1 MILYAILGV
10 LFVGSLVILITH
22 SYRPNTARSWLI
34 AMITALLAWIASFGL
49 RLYLPSTGNLLIW
62 FPDTIFEEG
71 LGFVVDYLNWPYM
84 VAVLGIC
91 VAALLTDT
99 TRADPGINPY
109 SWVQTVSITGL
120 NLFAILAANP
130 LTMAIAWM
138 VTDLVELFTLLGLP
152 KSTEL
157 GLKIISLFGI
167 RILSTFMLITATSIA
182 WQGQPF
188 AGFDVMQPNASFIFL
203 IAAGLRLGVFPLNLP
218 FLDSPELRQSA
229 GTLFRL
235 TPAASA
241 LVLIAHLPAGLLIF
255 NQDLLNIA
263 QVLTL
268 IAAFYSSLM
277 WLTRKTSYEG
287 RLYWMVTLSAFA
299 IQSALNGHPEASRV
313 WGLGLLLSGS
323 LLFLFNPPIRRI
335 RFLPLLGL
343 LGFIGLPYTL
353 AASGWEGLLPD
364 TFGFTSAILI
374 TTHAFL
380 VLGYIRYIIAADSTV
395 TGLEKYA
402 RITFPLG
409 LVTLIQTIL
418 LLGLIGWPG
427 VLLIGNLS
435 GSLGS
440 LALVLIG
447 LFVGWRIGFHTET
460 EALTQ
465 KVPFYRLL
473 SIVFDFLRKA
483 LSLSW
488 LSGLVRRFF
497 ISLSGLLG
505 FFSQILEG
513 DGGILWS
520 MVFLLV
526 LSILFLAPGAR

>member
-1 MILYAILGV
+1 MLLFAILGV
-10 LFVGSLVILITH
+10 LFLGSLIILITH
-22 SYRPNTARSWLI
+22 SYRPNTARSWVI
-34 AMITALLAWIASFGL
+34 AMITALLAWVGAFVL
-49 RLYLPSTGNLLIW
+49 RLYLPTEVNLVTW
-62 FPDTIFEEG
+62 FPGTIFEEG

-84 VAVLGIC
+84 VAVLGMC

-99 TRADPGINPY
+99 TRTESGISPY
-109 SWVQTVSITGL
+109 SWVQMILITGL
-120 NLFAILAANP
+120 NLLAILAANP

-138 VTDLVELFTLLGLP
+138 LIDLVELFMLLRLS
-152 KSTEL
+152 KAAEL
-157 GLKIISLFGI
+157 GSKIVNLFGI

-188 AGFDVMQPNASFIFL
+188 LGYEVMQPSASVFFL

-218 FLDSPELRQSA
+218 FLDSPELRRGA

-255 NQDLLNIA
+255 NQNLVNVVQI
-263 QVLTL
+263 LTL

-277 WLTRKTSYEG
+277 WFTRKTNYEA
-287 RLYWMVTLSAFA
+287 RVYWMVSLSAFA

-353 AASGWEGLLPD
+353 AASGWQGLLPG
-364 TFGFTSAILI
+364 TFNFISVIMI
-374 TTHAFL
+374 ITHAFL
-380 VLGYIRYIIAADSTV
+380 VLGYIRYIFEAESTV
-395 TGLEKYA
+395 TGLEKHA
-402 RITFPLG
+402 RIAFPLG

-418 LLGLIGWPG
+418 VLGLVGWPD
-427 VLLIGNLS
+427 VLTVGNLL

-440 LALVLIG
+440 LAVVLVGLVLGRQSGYRMGVAVLSRKI
-447 LFVGWRIGFHTET
+447 
-460 EALTQ
+460 
-465 KVPFYRLL
+465 PFYRLISTVL
-473 SIVFDFLRKA
+473 NFFRKA

-488 LSGLVRRFF
+488 VPDLINRAYKSTAIL
-497 ISLSGLLG
+497 IG

-520 MVFLLV
+520 VVFLLV
-526 LSILFLAPGAR
+526 LSILFLFPGS

>member
-1 MILYAILGV
+1 MILFAILGV
-10 LFVGSLVILITH
+10 LFLGSLIITITH

-34 AMITALLAWIASFGL
+34 AMITALIAWVASFVL
-49 RLYLPSTGNLLIW
+49 RLYLPSEVNLLTW
-62 FPDTIFEEG
+62 FPGTIFEEG

-84 VAVLGIC
+84 VAVLSMC

-99 TRADPGINPY
+99 TRADPGITPN
-109 SWVQTVSITGL
+109 SWVQIISITSL
-120 NLFAILAANP
+120 NLLAILAANP

-138 VTDLVELFTLLGLP
+138 ITDLVELIMLLRLS
-152 KSTEL
+152 KAAEL
-157 GLKIISLFGI
+157 GPKIIGLFGI

-188 AGFDVMQPNASFIFL
+188 SGFEVMQPNASLFFL

-218 FLDSPELRQSA
+218 FLDSPELRWGV

-255 NQDLLNIA
+255 NQNLVNIV

-268 IAAFYSSLM
+268 LAAFYSSLM
-277 WLTRKTSYEG
+277 WLTRKTNYEA

-335 RFLPLLGL
+335 RFLPLMGL

-364 TFGFTSAILI
+364 TFSFTSVIMI
-374 TTHAFL
+374 ITHAFL
-380 VLGYIRYIIAADSTV
+380 VLGYIRFIIGAGSTV

-418 LLGLIGWPG
+418 VLGLVGWPN
-427 VLLIGNLS
+427 VLIVGHLL

-447 LFVGWRIGFHTET
+447 LLIAWRFGFRVET
-460 EALTQ
+460 DILSR
-465 KVPFYRLL
+465 KIPFYRLI
-473 SIVFDFLRKA
+473 STAFDFFRKA

-488 LSGLVRRFF
+488 VSGLFRRVYN
-497 ISLSGLLG
+497 STSGLAG
-505 FFSQILEG
+505 FFSEILEG

-520 MVFLLV
+520 VVFLLA
-526 LSILFLAPGAR
+526 LSILFLFPGF

>member
-130 LTMAIAWM
+130 LTMAIAW
-138 VTDLVELFTLLGLP
+138 
-152 KSTEL
+152 
-157 GLKIISLFGI
+157 
-167 RILSTFMLITATSIA
+167 
-182 WQGQPF
+182 QGQPF

-255 NQDLLNIA
+255 NQVLLNIA

-497 ISLSGLLG
+497 ISLSGLFG

>member
-1 MILYAILGV
+1 MILFAILGV
-10 LFVGSLVILITH
+10 LFLGSLIILVTH
-22 SYRPNTARSWLI
+22 SYRPNTARSWVI
-34 AMITALLAWIASFGL
+34 AMITALLSWVASFAL
-49 RLYLPSTGNLLIW
+49 RLYLPSEVNLLTW
-62 FPDTIFEEG
+62 FPGSIFEEG

-84 VAVLGIC
+84 VAVLGMC

-99 TRADPGINPY
+99 TRADPGITPY
-109 SWVQTVSITGL
+109 SWIQTVSITGL
-120 NLFAILAANP
+120 NLLAILAGNP
-130 LTMAIAWM
+130 LTLALAWM
-138 VTDLVELFTLLGLP
+138 LIDLVELLTLLRLS
-152 KSTEL
+152 KAAEL
-157 GLKIISLFGI
+157 GSKIVSLFGI

-182 WQGQPF
+182 WQAQPF
-188 AGFDVMQPNASFIFL
+188 AGFQVMQPNASLFFL

-218 FLDSPELRQSA
+218 FLDSPELRWGA

-241 LVLIAHLPAGLLIF
+241 LVLIAHLPPDLLIF
-255 NQDLLNIA
+255 NQNLANIV

-268 IAAFYSSLM
+268 LAAFYSSLM
-277 WLTRKTSYEG
+277 WLTRKTNYEG
-287 RLYWMVTLSAFA
+287 RLYWMVALSAFA

-364 TFGFTSAILI
+364 TFSFTSVLMII
-374 TTHAFL
+374 THAFL
-380 VLGYIRYIIAADSTV
+380 VLGYIRYIIGADSTV
-395 TGLEKYA
+395 TGLEKFA

-418 LLGLIGWPG
+418 VLGLVGWPN
-427 VLLIGNLS
+427 VLTVGHLP

-440 LALVLIG
+440 LALVMIG
-447 LFVGWRIGFHTET
+447 LLVGWRFGYRMET
-460 EALTQ
+460 DVLAQ
-465 KVPFYRLL
+465 KLPFYRLISVL
-473 SIVFDFLRKA
+473 SNFFRKA

-488 LSGLVRRFF
+488 VSSQSTR
-497 ISLSGLLG
+497 IYNSLSGLEG

-520 MVFLLV
+520 VVFLLV
-526 LSILFLAPGAR
+526 LSILFLSSGA

>member
-1 MILYAILGV
+1 MILFAILGV
-10 LFVGSLVILITH
+10 LLLGSLIILLTH
-22 SYRPNTARSWLI
+22 SYRPNIARSWVI
-34 AMITALLAWIASFGL
+34 AMVTGIVAWVAAFVL
-49 RLYLPSTGNLLIW
+49 RLYLPTDVSLLTW
-62 FPDTIFEEG
+62 FPGTIFEEG
-71 LGFVVDYLNWPYM
+71 VAFVVDYINWPYM
-84 VAVLGIC
+84 VAVISMC

-99 TRADPGINPY
+99 TRTDPGITPY
-109 SWVQTVSITGL
+109 SWVQIISITGL
-120 NLFAILAANP
+120 NLLAILSANP

-138 VTDLVELFTLLGLP
+138 VTDLVELIMLSRLSRAAEMG
-152 KSTEL
+152 S
-157 GLKIISLFGI
+157 KIVSLFGI

-182 WQGQPF
+182 WLGQPSI
-188 AGFDVMQPNASFIFL
+188 GFELMQPNASLFFL

-218 FLDSPELRQSA
+218 FLDSPELRRGA
-229 GTLFRL
+229 GTLIRL

-241 LVLIAHLPAGLLIF
+241 LVLIAHLPPGFLIF
-255 NQDLLNIA
+255 NQDLVKII
-263 QVLTL
+263 QILTL

-277 WLTRKTSYEG
+277 WLTRKTTYEG
-287 RLYWMVTLSAFA
+287 RLYWMVALSSFA

-343 LGFIGLPYTL
+343 LGFIGLPYTI
-353 AASGWEGLLPD
+353 AASGWVGLLPD
-364 TFGFTSAILI
+364 TFGFTSVVLIL
-374 TTHAFL
+374 THAFL
-380 VLGYIRYIIAADSTV
+380 VLGYIRYIIGADSTV

-418 LLGLIGWPG
+418 VIGLVGWPN
-427 VLLIGNLS
+427 VLLVGNLV

-440 LALVLIG
+440 LVLVLVG
-447 LFVGWRIGFHTET
+447 LLVGWRFGFRMET
-460 EALTQ
+460 DVLAQ
-465 KVPFYRLL
+465 KIPMFRLI
-473 SIVFDFLRKA
+473 SMVFNFFRKA
-483 LSLSW
+483 LSFAWVSPLVTRIYRS
-488 LSGLVRRFF
+488 LSGLVD
-497 ISLSGLLG
+497 

-526 LSILFLAPGAR
+526 LSILFLLPGA

>member
-1 MILYAILGV
+1 MILFAILGV
-10 LFVGSLVILITH
+10 LFLGSLIILITH
-22 SYRPNTARSWLI
+22 SYRPNIARSWVI
-34 AMITALLAWIASFGL
+34 AMITALVAWIASFVL
-49 RLYLPSTGNLLIW
+49 RLYLPSEVNLLTW
-62 FPDTIFEEG
+62 FPGTIFEEG
-71 LGFVVDYLNWPYM
+71 LGFVVNYLNWPYM
-84 VAVLGIC
+84 VAVLSMC
-91 VAALLTDT
+91 MAALLTDT
-99 TRADPGINPY
+99 TRTDPGITPY
-109 SWVQTVSITGL
+109 SWIQTVSITGL
-120 NLFAILAANP
+120 NLLAILAANP

-138 VTDLVELFTLLGLP
+138 LTDLVELLTLLRLSKGA
-152 KSTEL
+152 EL
-157 GLKIISLFGI
+157 SSKIVSLFGI
-167 RILSTFMLITATSIA
+167 RILSTFMLVTATSIA

-188 AGFDVMQPNASFIFL
+188 EGFEVMQPNASLFFL

-218 FLDSPELRQSA
+218 FLDSPELRWGA

-241 LVLIAHLPAGLLIF
+241 MVLIAHLPAGLLIF
-255 NQDLLNIA
+255 NQNLVNIV
-263 QVLTL
+263 QVVTL

-277 WLTRKTSYEG
+277 WLTRKTNYEG

-343 LGFIGLPYTL
+343 LGFIGLPYTM

-364 TFGFTSAILI
+364 TFSFISVIMII
-374 TTHAFL
+374 THSFL
-380 VLGYIRYIIAADSTV
+380 VLGYIRYIVGADSTV

-418 LLGLIGWPG
+418 VLGLVGWPN
-427 VLLIGNLS
+427 VLIVGHLM

-447 LFVGWRIGFHTET
+447 LLVGWRFGYRMDGDVL
-460 EALTQ
+460 AQ
-465 KVPFYRLL
+465 KIPFYRLF
-473 SIVFDFLRKA
+473 STMFDYFRKA

-488 LSGLVRRFF
+488 LSGLTRRVYN
-497 ISLSGLLG
+497 SATGLVG
-505 FFSQILEG
+505 FFSLILEG

-520 MVFLLV
+520 VVFLLV
-526 LSILFLAPGAR
+526 LSILFLFPGS

>member
-1 MILYAILGV
+1 MILFIILGV
-10 LFVGSLVILITH
+10 LFLGSLTIVVTQ
-22 SYRPNTARSWLI
+22 SYRPNTARSWVI
-34 AMITALLAWIASFGL
+34 AMITALLAWVASFVL
-49 RLYLPSTGNLLIW
+49 RLYLPSEVNLLAW
-62 FPDTIFEEG
+62 FPGTIFEEN

-84 VAVLGIC
+84 VAVLSMC

-99 TRADPGINPY
+99 TRADPGITPY
-109 SWVQTVSITGL
+109 SWVQTVLITAL
-120 NLFAILAANP
+120 NLLAILAANP

-138 VTDLVELFTLLGLP
+138 FTDLVELSILLRLS
-152 KSTEL
+152 KAAEL
-157 GLKIISLFGI
+157 GPKIISLFGI
-167 RILSTFMLITATSIA
+167 RILSTFMLTTATSIA

-188 AGFDVMQPNASFIFL
+188 AGFELMQPNASLFFL

-218 FLDSPELRQSA
+218 FLDSPELRRGA

-235 TPAASA
+235 TPAATA
-241 LVLIAHLPAGLLIF
+241 LVLIAHLPAGLMIF
-255 NQDLLNIA
+255 NQNLGSVV
-263 QVLTL
+263 QFLTL
-268 IAAFYSSLM
+268 IAAFYSSIM
-277 WLTRKTSYEG
+277 WLTRKTNYEA

-323 LLFLFNPPIRRI
+323 LLFLFDPPIRRI

-343 LGFIGLPYTL
+343 HGFVGLPYTL
-353 AASGWEGLLPD
+353 SASGWEGLLPD
-364 TFGFTSAILI
+364 NFSFTSVIMI
-374 TTHAFL
+374 MTHAFL
-380 VLGYIRYIIAADSTV
+380 VLGYIRYIVSADSTV

-418 LLGLIGWPG
+418 VLGLVGWPN
-427 VLLIGNLS
+427 VLVAGHLV

-447 LFVGWRIGFHTET
+447 LLIGWRFGYRMEPDVLAQRIP
-460 EALTQ
+460 L
-465 KVPFYRLL
+465 YRLFL
-473 SIVFDFLRKA
+473 IVFNFIRKA

-488 LSGLVRRFF
+488 VSGLTRWVFN
-497 ISLSGLLG
+497 SLSGLGG
-505 FFSQILEG
+505 FFNQVLEG

-520 MVFLLV
+520 VVFLLV
-526 LSILFLAPGAR
+526 LSILFLVRGF